1 MTKYH
6 SKHASET
13 LRYNRTTV
21 FAHLECKVGSNN
33 NGYLCNAND
42 YVAFAKAINDISN
55 DNELKSRMV
64 HANIEKIKQYDVSVV
79 EKEIRNIYSEVLS
92 ED

>member
-33 NGYLCNAND
+33 NGYLCNALTLSILP
-42 YVAFAKAINDISN
+42 FADRYFIVKDL
-55 DNELKSRMV
+55 EGLGLPFLGLCT
-64 HANIEKIKQYDVSVV
+64 
-79 EKEIRNIYSEVLS
+79 SETPDQS
-92 ED
+92 MM